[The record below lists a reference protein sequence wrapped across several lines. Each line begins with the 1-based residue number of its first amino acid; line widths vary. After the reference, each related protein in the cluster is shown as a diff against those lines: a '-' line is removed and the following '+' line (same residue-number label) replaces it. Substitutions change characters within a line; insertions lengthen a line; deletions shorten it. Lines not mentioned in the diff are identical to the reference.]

1 MLDNI
6 VKVSISKD
14 AIVRYG
20 GVGCCAYLPRNV
32 AEVGQFIVVNSW
44 QQAYDYFRNHDST
57 VDFEPT
63 DDRPFLDF
71 IAGYYADNVE
81 KPLLVPDS
89 IFADIHETDIES
101 ANEID
106 VVVSMF
112 ASANNYRID
121 YLVLSPL
128 YLVSSVYDV
137 ATLSGI
143 ADIAYSKGCI
153 VIATLIDEEEYG
165 E

>member
-32 AEVGQFIVVNSW
+32 AEVGQFIVVSSW
-44 QQAYDYFRNHDST
+44 QQAYDYFRSHDSSFDT
-57 VDFEPT
+57 VSSMDY
-63 DDRPFLDF
+63 PFLDF
-71 IAGYYADNVE
+71 IDGYYADNVE
-81 KPLLVPDS
+81 KPLLVPES
-89 IFADIHETDIES
+89 IFADIHETNMGS
-101 ANEID
+101 ANEVD

-112 ASANNYRID
+112 ASANNYRVD

-128 YLVSSVYDV
+128 YLVNSVYNAETLSAIADV
-137 ATLSGI
+137 A
-143 ADIAYSKGCI
+143 DNKGCI
-153 VIATLIDEEEYG
+153 VIATLLDEEG
-165 E
+165 

>member
-32 AEVGQFIVVNSW
+32 AEVGQFTVVSSW
-44 QQAYDYFRNHDST
+44 QQAYDYFRSHDST
-57 VDFEPT
+57 SDFEPV

-71 IAGYYADNVE
+71 IAGYYADNIE
-81 KPLLVPDS
+81 KPLLVPAS
-89 IFADIHETDIES
+89 IFADIHETDIEA
-101 ANEID
+101 ANEVD

-112 ASANNYRID
+112 ASANNYRVD

-128 YLVSSVYDV
+128 YLVNSVYNVETLSAIADV
-137 ATLSGI
+137 A
-143 ADIAYSKGCI
+143 DNKGCI
-153 VIATLIDEEEYG
+153 VIATLLDEEDG
-165 E
+165 A

>member
-44 QQAYDYFRNHDST
+44 QQAYDYFRSHDST
-57 VDFEPT
+57 VDFEPV

-71 IAGYYADNVE
+71 IDGYYADNVE
-81 KPLLVPDS
+81 KPLLVPAS
-89 IFADIHETDIES
+89 IFADIHETDMES
-101 ANEID
+101 ANEVD

-112 ASANNYRID
+112 ASANNYRVD

-128 YLVSSVYDV
+128 YLVNSVYDSGL
-137 ATLSGI
+137 LSAI
-143 ADIAYSKGCI
+143 ADVADNKGCI
-153 VIATLIDEEEYG
+153 VIATLLDEEG
-165 E
+165 EA

>member
-1 MLDNI
+1 MLDDI
-6 VKVSISKD
+6 VRVSISKD

-32 AEVGQFIVVNSW
+32 ATAGSFVVVNSW
-44 QQAYDYFRNHDST
+44 QQAYNYFVSHDST
-57 VDFEPT
+57 FDFEPV

-71 IAGYYADNVE
+71 ISGYYADNVE

-89 IFADIHETDIES
+89 IFADIHETDGVA
-101 ANEID
+101 ANEVD

-128 YLVSSVYDV
+128 YLVSSVYD
-137 ATLSGI
+137 ADTLSGI
-143 ADIAYSKGCI
+143 ADIADNKGCI
-153 VIATLIDEEEYG
+153 VIATLLDEDEAE
-165 E
+165 

>member
-32 AEVGQFIVVNSW
+32 AEAGQFIVVNSW
-44 QQAYDYFRNHDST
+44 QQAYDYFRSHEST
-57 VDFEPT
+57 VDFEPVG
-63 DDRPFLDF
+63 DRPFLDF

-81 KPLLVPDS
+81 KPLLVPES
-89 IFADIHETDIES
+89 IFADIHETDIEA
-101 ANEID
+101 ANEVD

-112 ASANNYRID
+112 ASANNYRVD

-128 YLVSSVYDV
+128 YLVNSVYDSEL
-137 ATLSGI
+137 LSAI
-143 ADIAYSKGCI
+143 ADVADNKGCI
-153 VIATLIDEEEYG
+153 VIATLLDEDG
-165 E
+165 

>member
-32 AEVGQFIVVNSW
+32 AEAWQFIVVSSW
-44 QQAYDYFRNHDST
+44 QQAYDYFVSHDST
-57 VDFEPT
+57 FDPKSSM
-63 DDRPFLDF
+63 DYPFLDF
-71 IAGYYADNVE
+71 IDGYYADNVE
-81 KPLLVPDS
+81 KPLLVPGS
-89 IFADIHETDIES
+89 IFADIHETNMGS
-101 ANEID
+101 ANEVD

-112 ASANNYRID
+112 ASANNYRVD

-128 YLVSSVYDV
+128 YLVNSVYNAETLSAIADV
-137 ATLSGI
+137 A
-143 ADIAYSKGCI
+143 DNKGCI
-153 VIATLIDEEEYG
+153 VIATLLDEEG
-165 E
+165 

>member
-32 AEVGQFIVVNSW
+32 AEAGRFIVVNSW
-44 QQAYDYFRNHDST
+44 QQAYDYFKNHDST
-57 VDFEPT
+57 VDFEPV

-71 IAGYYADNVE
+71 IDGYYADNVE
-81 KPLLVPDS
+81 KPLLVPES
-89 IFADIHETDIES
+89 IFADIHETDMES
-101 ANEID
+101 ANEVD

-112 ASANNYRID
+112 ASANNYRVD

-128 YLVSSVYDV
+128 YLVNSVYDSGL
-137 ATLSGI
+137 LSAI
-143 ADIAYSKGCI
+143 ADIADNKGCI
-153 VIATLIDEEEYG
+153 VIATLLDEEDEA
-165 E
+165 

>member
-20 GVGCCAYLPRNV
+20 GVGCCAYLPMNV
-32 AEVGQFIVVNSW
+32 AGVGQFIVVSSW
-44 QQAYDYFRNHDST
+44 QQAYDYFRSHDST
-57 VDFEPT
+57 VDFEPV

-81 KPLLVPDS
+81 RPLLVPES
-89 IFADIHETDIES
+89 IFADTHEIDMGS
-101 ANEID
+101 ANEVD

-112 ASANNYRID
+112 ASANNYRVD

-128 YLVSSVYDV
+128 YLVSSVYNAETISV
-137 ATLSGI
+137 I
-143 ADIAYSKGCI
+143 ADIADSKCCI
-153 VIATLIDEEEYG
+153 VIATMIDE
-165 E
+165 